1 MLHEPDL
8 ATVAALIGEPSRAL
22 ILSALLGGEALPAS
36 ELAYRA
42 QITPQTASSH
52 LSRLVDGKLLTVT
65 SAGRHRYYKLKS
77 REVAQLLETLATV
90 SPLPEPRTP
99 RVGKIS
105 PELCN
110 ARTCYDHLAG
120 KLGVAVTRAMLE
132 RGYIVADQKNF
143 TLTPA
148 GMAWCESHNIDVD
161 ALKKLRR
168 KFAYACLDWSERH
181 DHLAG
186 TLGASI
192 ADLFFA
198 RGWIKRLPH
207 TRALQITPSGKRV
220 LLADFGIIFA

>member
-52 LSRLVDGKLLTVT
+52 LSRLVDGQLLTVT

-148 GMAWCESHNIDVD
+148 GMAWCELHNIDVD

-198 RGWIKRLPH
+198 QGWIKRLPH
-207 TRALQITPSGKRV
+207 TRALQITPSGKRI
-220 LLADFGIIFA
+220 LLADFGITFA